1 MNQTDKTKDVF
12 YLYIIAT
19 LILTLLF
26 SCNPVKQV
34 LKDND
39 KMIEVWEKGA
49 LIGWC
54 ANDSVF
60 INKSDTLI
68 NFDTLYALDL
78 QVDTIFLNDVQTIVK
93 KEVKTVT
100 KTVTIRDTIKTVIVD
115 NSRVE
120 LLGNQ
125 VLKQNGIIE
134 NLKSDLKL
142 TRQQRNKWT
151 FRFFALLGI
160 ILVVAFRKPILTFLS
175 GGWSKVLKLF
185 S

>member
-1 MNQTDKTKDVF
+1 MKSSNYKDIF

-34 LKDND
+34 LKDES
-39 KMIEVWEKGA
+39 KMRQVWNEGA

-54 ANDSVF
+54 VNDSVF

-68 NFDTLYALDL
+68 NFDTLYALDI

-93 KEVKTVT
+93 KEIKTVT
-100 KTVTIRDTIKTVIVD
+100 KTVTIRDTLKTVIVD
-115 NSRVE
+115 NSRVA
-120 LLGNQ
+120 LLDNI
-125 VLKQNGIIE
+125 VKKQEGEIE
-134 NLKSDLKL
+134 DLTNDLRL
-142 TRQQRNKWT
+142 TKQQRNKWS

-160 ILVVAFRKPILTFLS
+160 IVIVLFRKPILAFLT
-175 GGWSKVLKLF
+175 GGFSKITSLLK
-185 S
+185 